1 MNSNMEK
8 LRSQKLMDPNELMTF
23 STLAELMSNSVKR
36 YGERPFFGVK
46 RNGAYEWMTYS
57 EFGVIVRKLR
67 TLLKQQGLSKGD
79 RLAVIA
85 NNSVEFAASAYAAY
99 GLGGVLVPMYEV
111 QKLQDWE
118 FIFGDS
124 KPVLAVVANDS
135 IREKV
140 EGIGCESLKH
150 IFVIHPEK
158 ERASE
163 ALMSLIEGV
172 QEMTEVGDVSPEDVS
187 DIIYTSGT
195 TGRPRGVVL
204 THRSVCENTKITGAR
219 FPISC
224 EDRTLAFLPWAHAFG
239 KTVDLHVF
247 PAVGAA
253 VGLAESSRTIAQNLR
268 EVNPTILISVP
279 KIFNKI
285 YDTIHLKIE
294 GKKLPSMMF
303 RQAEELAA
311 RANSG
316 KLSLFGKAGNAVLD
330 RLVGAK
336 VRAAFGDSLRFC
348 ISGGASLSSE
358 VASFFNN
365 FGVLV
370 FEGYGM
376 TEHSPV
382 VAVNNAFMSKIGS
395 VGRPLDG
402 VKVEIL
408 HDNEALDKSDERC
421 GEIVLSGVSVMKE
434 YLNAPEATA
443 EVLDEQGRLH
453 TGDMGY
459 VDEDNVIW
467 ITGRVKEQY
476 KLENGKYV
484 VPTALE
490 EKINTVPNI
499 SISVIF
505 GSGKP
510 YNVALLVPSPE
521 FVEKFRA
528 VNHLEK
534 LSDAELASNEM
545 FRKALSKDLQA
556 ACADFRGYE
565 KPQKFAV
572 ILDEFTIQNGLLS
585 PALKIRRREI
595 EKRYADIIADL
606 YK

>member
-1 MNSNMEK
+1 MSDIFTEK
-8 LRSQKLMDPNELMTF
+8 PTNTDEVMTF
-23 STLAELMSNSVKR
+23 STLAELITNSAKR
-36 YGERPFFGVK
+36 WGDRPYFGVK
-46 RNGAYEWMTYS
+46 KNGVYEWMTYS
-57 EFGVIVRKLR
+57 EFDVIVRKLR
-67 TLLKQQGLSKGD
+67 TLLKQKGFGHGE
-79 RLAVIA
+79 RIAVIA

-99 GLGGVLVPMYEV
+99 GLGGILVPMYEV

-124 KPVLAVVANDS
+124 KPMIAIVANDQ
-135 IREKV
+135 IREKI

-150 IFVIHPEK
+150 IFVIHPDK

-163 ALMSLIEGV
+163 ALMAQINAV
-172 QEMTEVGDVSPEDVS
+172 QELTEIGEVSEDDVC

-204 THRSVCENTKITGAR
+204 THKSVCENTRRTGER

-239 KTVDLHVF
+239 KTVELHIF

-253 VGLAESSRTIAQNLR
+253 IGLVESTRTIAQNLL

-285 YDTIHLKIE
+285 YDTIHLKVE
-294 GKKLPSMMF
+294 GKPAARMLF
-303 RQAEELAA
+303 QHAEKLAA
-311 RANSG
+311 RANEG
-316 KLSLFGKAGNAVLD
+316 KLSLFGKAQNAVLD
-330 RLVGAK
+330 RLVAKK
-336 VRAAFGDSLRFC
+336 VRAAFGNSLRFC

-358 VASFFNN
+358 VASFFYN
-365 FGVLV
+365 FGVYV

-382 VAVNNAFMSKIGS
+382 IAVNNPELQHIGS
-395 VGRPLDG
+395 VGRPLRG

-408 HDNEALDKSDERC
+408 HDNDALDKSDERC
-421 GEIVLSGVSVMKE
+421 GEIVVSGVSVMKE

-443 EVLDEQGRLH
+443 GMLDEQGRLH

-459 VDEDNVIW
+459 LDDAGALW

-490 EKINTVPNI
+490 EKINNVPNI
-499 SISVIF
+499 NISVIF

-510 YNVALLVPSPE
+510 YNIALILPSPE
-521 FVEKFRA
+521 FVEKFRKE
-528 VNHLEK
+528 NHLEK
-534 LSDAELASNEM
+534 CSNDELASNEA
-545 FRKALSKDLQA
+545 FRKAISKDLQT

-595 EKRYADIIADL
+595 EKRYADVIADL